1 MNAQVA
7 AMLPRKSMSDLE
19 RQFLKLAGDELA
31 KIKLGGPTALAYLL
45 DMIASWHGSRAPIGF
60 HDFGQRWLI
69 DGNAKNK
76 PADRLLRDLFGL
88 SDPDPRSAA

>member
-1 MNAQVA
+1 MNDRVA

-19 RQFLKLAGDELA
+19 RQFLKVAGEELS
-31 KIKLGGPTALAYLL
+31 KIKLGGPIALAYLL
-45 DMIASWHGSRAPIGF
+45 DMVASWHGSRAQIGF
-60 HDFGQRWLI
+60 HDYGQRWLI

-88 SDPDPRSAA
+88 SDPDPRKAA